1 MGSDR
6 SVSTEGGREDPAKDR
21 IAAAA
26 DELFSARGFEAVSV
40 RDIAERAQ
48 VKKASVFYHFGNKE
62 KLFEQVLGRY
72 YEAHAQALR
81 NARLG
86 EGGARE
92 RMHALLD
99 AYMDFMEDHAQ
110 YVRLV
115 HIEVAASGPA
125 LPLIRR
131 GLRKLSQL
139 VEDILGDSVPGDGP
153 LSAKHFFVSFSG
165 IVNTYALYAGALG
178 LMWKGDPLGAA
189 ARRERRQHVHWLADA
204 LLQRLEQDAAA
215 REASLA

>member
-1 MGSDR
+1 MATDRAVSAEAEPQGSA
-6 SVSTEGGREDPAKDR
+6 EAR

-26 DELFSARGFEAVSV
+26 DELFSARGFDAVSM
-40 RDIAERAQ
+40 RDVAELAQ

-62 KLFEQVLGRY
+62 RLFERVLDRY

-86 EGGARE
+86 EGSVAE

-99 AYMDFMEDHAQ
+99 AYMDFMEDHDQ

-115 HIEVAASGPA
+115 HIEVAAAGPA
-125 LPLIRR
+125 LPLIRE

-139 VEDILGDSVPGDGP
+139 VEDILGDMVPCDGP
-153 LSAKHFFVSFSG
+153 LSAKHFFISFSG

-204 LLQRLEQDAAA
+204 LLQQIERERAAD
-215 REASLA
+215 